1 MARVAGFE
9 PANDG
14 VRVHCLTA
22 WRHPYSVLRS
32 EHDTYFSFFYRICQ
46 ENISNFFQKDFTQLK
61 GSRLARY
68 NTLPSPL
75 TRQKSFKRRRLL
87 PKEEKAVLRVLP

>member
-1 MARVAGFE
+1 MLTRVCKKRKKTSIADPINKMARVAGFE

-46 ENISNFFQKDFTQLK
+46 ENISNFSQKYFA
-61 GSRLARY
+61 GI
-68 NTLPSPL
+68 
-75 TRQKSFKRRRLL
+75 
-87 PKEEKAVLRVLP
+87 KAPPAHMLRSE